1 MGDGQI
7 IGVELFNHRLLCPL
21 WEANEQCSGEGL
33 YCELKVFN
41 RLCFVLKACKKRFVD
56 KFRLLYLPDILF

>member
-1 MGDGQI
+1 MVI
-7 IGVELFNHRLLCPL
+7 RIEFFTHRLFVLCERL
-21 WEANEQCSGEGL
+21 GNKTMSKSL

-41 RLCFVLKACKKRFVD
+41 LLHFICFESLQKNCFVD